1 MDWITPNIGLWEYP
15 SSKTDLSQF
24 DAILN
29 LDRYTPYQTTV
40 AQTHMPILDG
50 PGNLP
55 SDIVL
60 VVRHLHDLL
69 AKGRVLVHC
78 AAGVS
83 RSPFIIALYL
93 SWTQGI
99 HFPEALQLVAKGR
112 RRPLNIDQ
120 GLLSISDET
129 LSLLGKLNHNP

>member
-1 MDWITPNIGLWEYP
+1 MDWITPNIALWEYP
-15 SSKTDLSQF
+15 SSKTDLNQF

-29 LDRYTPYQTTV
+29 LDRYTPYQTST
-40 AQTHMPILDG
+40 AHTRMPILDG

-60 VVRHLHDLL
+60 VVRHLRDLV
-69 AKGRVLVHC
+69 ANGRVLVHC

-93 SWTQGI
+93 AWTQEI
-99 HFPEALQLVAKGR
+99 EFTEALKLVAQGR
-112 RRPLNIDQ
+112 RRPLNIDH
-120 GLLSISDET
+120 GLLAISDDT
-129 LSLLGKLNHNP
+129 LSLLGDLSPNL